1 MNWMARAGF
10 IGILLPVL
18 GACEGGGAE
27 RSYLSIGTGSTGGV
41 YYPVG
46 GALASMLSAD
56 FPNRQFTAEVTAA
69 SVENVTRMM
78 QGEMDLGFA
87 ISTTIRNAY
96 EGGTEQFPQP
106 MSDLR
111 IVAPLWPNP
120 LNVLVPAN
128 TPIRS
133 LHDLRGRRVSVG
145 APGSGTEEVSRMLLT
160 AYGMTYD
167 DIDERFLS
175 FTESSSAIRDGSLAL
190 AFLQVAYPAA
200 AVLEATTTGDAGL
213 LPLAGPEIDQLTTDF
228 PHLYKTTIPA
238 GIYRGI
244 DDPTPTIAE
253 LNWVVAPESL
263 DPEIVT
269 RILDI
274 LHNDRDRLIQVN
286 DIVRQ
291 VDLQNL
297 REALIPLHPATE
309 AWMAEN
315 LPPAGAEPAP

>member
-1 MNWMARAGF
+1 MRINSIATAGLTA
-10 IGILLPVL
+10 LLL
-18 GACEGGGAE
+18 LLLAGCEGGAG

-56 FPNRQFTAEVTAA
+56 FPDRQFTAEVTAA
-69 SVENVTRMM
+69 SVENVTRML

-87 ISTTIRNAY
+87 ISTTIINAHN
-96 EGGTEQFPQP
+96 GGTPQFPEP
-106 MSDLR
+106 MNELR
-111 IVAPLWPNP
+111 IIAPLWPNP

-128 TPIRS
+128 TEIES
-133 LHDLRGRRVSVG
+133 LRDLRGRRVSVG
-145 APGSGTEEVSRMLLT
+145 APGSGTEEVSRMLFA
-160 AYGMTYD
+160 AYDMSYD

-200 AVLEATTTGDAGL
+200 AVLEATTTNQARL
-213 LPLAGPEIDQLTTDF
+213 FPLEGPEIDALTTEF

-238 GIYRGI
+238 GVYRGI
-244 DDPTPTIAE
+244 DEPIPTIAE
-253 LNWVVAPESL
+253 LNWVVGPESL

-274 LHNDRDRLIQVN
+274 LQDERARLIQVN

-297 REALIPLHPATE
+297 RSPPIPLHPATE
-309 AWMAEN
+309 AWMAE
-315 LPPAGAEPAP
+315 